1 MNIPTTTVADAE
13 PGDGMT
19 AKQRH
24 AQQRAQAFFEQR
36 KQLVHLEAAR
46 AMSRAYH
53 AAPADATREQI
64 LIAAIYDLAGQS
76 VDTSGLLPEQDG
88 EKGKG

>member
-1 MNIPTTTVADAE
+1 
-13 PGDGMT
+13 MT
-19 AKQRH
+19 EITK
-24 AQQRAQAFFEQR
+24 AQQDAKDRARAYFDQR

-88 EKGKG
+88 EKG

>member
-1 MNIPTTTVADAE
+1 MPDLTPD
-13 PGDGMT
+13 
-19 AKQRH
+19 QQQ
-24 AQQRAQAFFEQR
+24 AQQRARAYFEQR

-64 LIAAIYDLAGQS
+64 LVAAIYDLAGQS
-76 VDTSGLLPEQDG
+76 VDVAPLVPAQNS